1 MSNLT
6 EIERLPV
13 MVMNGT
19 PYFRVPKCLRS
30 QIDEDAGQQET
41 VYARNIDTGEL
52 VLRIE
57 KIPPPKDAS

>member
-30 QIDEDAGQQET
+30 QIDDDTGHQET
-41 VYARNIDTGEL
+41 VYARDIDSGEL

-57 KIPPPKDAS
+57 NTLRPKV